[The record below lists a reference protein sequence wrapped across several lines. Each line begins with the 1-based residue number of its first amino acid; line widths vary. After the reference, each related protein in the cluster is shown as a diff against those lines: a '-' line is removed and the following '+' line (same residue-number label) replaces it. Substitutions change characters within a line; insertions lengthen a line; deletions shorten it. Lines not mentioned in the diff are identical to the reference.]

1 MLAFDFEKVYFA
13 NVTIT
18 AHTGGVY
25 RFIEYKGTLPSQIQS
40 RPPEGGQFCNM
51 FQGNNQNHDKRL
63 KKTDKKTGNFC
74 LKHFS
79 FFLFRFMDIFYLN
92 PTSTILFAFT
102 VTTIHQFFDLMCP
115 VYRCLM
121 ISNLN
126 VSSTGQRLE
135 YHENITDT
143 ITLILCVITFRL
155 ARFHTNRLVHLNNVS
170 ST

>member
-1 MLAFDFEKVYFA
+1 MRAAEEKCGHFMGKIRDTFFHYGYITVSVMFK
-13 NVTIT
+13 NV
-18 AHTGGVY
+18 
-25 RFIEYKGTLPSQIQS
+25 
-40 RPPEGGQFCNM
+40 
-51 FQGNNQNHDKRL
+51 RL
-63 KKTDKKTGNFC
+63 DILC

-79 FFLFRFMDIFYLN
+79 FFLFKFMDIFYLN

-155 ARFHTNRLVHLNNVS
+155 ARFYRNRLVHLNN
-170 ST
+170 